1 MPKKP
6 YSALTKSN
14 PYGKRGKSRKKR
26 RAARHPVPVVSQRAP
41 LPERTPTTPPA
52 RVTPP
57 TQEVVAQQPPV
68 LGELKRIGII
78 AGALLLLL
86 IILYLVL

>member
-1 MPKKP
+1 MPKDSH
-6 YSALTKSN
+6 SAIAKSN
-14 PYGKRGKSRKKR
+14 PYGKRGKSRRKR
-26 RAARHPVPVVSQRAP
+26 RAARYHAPVVSQRAP

-78 AGALLLLL
+78 AVALLLLL